1 MFILGG
7 PVKGGVYNA
16 DPSRWSNGDLF
27 RPRAPLRRGTGRT
40 TGPAYAEILR
50 RHLGDPTGKIDQVI
64 PGFTALETQNNNGY
78 FTPLGFI
85 A

>member
-1 MFILGG
+1 MGG

-27 RPRAPLRRGTGRT
+27 STANGRYVAHRTDFRAVYREVLAG
-40 TGPAYAEILR
+40 
-50 RHLGDPTGKIDQVI
+50 HLGDPSARIDEVI
-64 PGFTALETQNNNGY
+64 PGYSSLVAQDTNGY
-78 FTPLGFI
+78 FKPLGMLRT